1 MPRLINNQLVTSLH
15 AQSFVSEE
23 YRMLRT
29 NIQFSSVDEPI
40 EVMMVASAQ
49 AGEGRTVTISN
60 LAVTYAQ
67 EGKKVLVMDMD
78 LRRSSLHHMFGLLN
92 HTGLTR
98 VLANQQA
105 WQDVVQ
111 ETGIDQLHAITAGPN
126 PPNPSEMLSSRKM
139 KALLVELKEHYDVIL
154 MDTPPL
160 LSFPDGLIVSAM
172 CDGVILVVQAG
183 KVKKDVVKKAKAH
196 LERVKARILGVVLN
210 NVKRPNTRAQRG
222 IEERSLT

>member
-1 MPRLINNQLVTSLH
+1 
-15 AQSFVSEE
+15 
-23 YRMLRT
+23 MLRT
-29 NIQFSSVDEPI
+29 NIQFSSIDEPI

-49 AGEGRTVTISN
+49 TGEGRTVTISN

-78 LRRSSLHHMFGLLN
+78 LRRSSLHHMFGLRN

-98 VLANQQA
+98 VLANQET

-111 ETGIDQLHAITAGPN
+111 ETGIEQLHAITAGPN

-139 KALLVELKEHYDVIL
+139 KTLLVQLKEHYDVIL

-160 LSFPDGLIVSAM
+160 LSFPDSLIISAM

-183 KVKKDVVKKAKAH
+183 KAKKDVVKKAKVN

-210 NVKRPNTRAQRG
+210 KVKRSNIRARRRIDG
-222 IEERSLT
+222 RSLT

>member
-1 MPRLINNQLVTSLH
+1 
-15 AQSFVSEE
+15 
-23 YRMLRT
+23 MLRT
-29 NIQFSSVDEPI
+29 NIQFSSIDEPI

-78 LRRSSLHHMFGLLN
+78 LRRSSLHHMFGLRN

-98 VLANQQA
+98 VLANQET

-111 ETGIDQLHAITAGPN
+111 ETGIEQLHAITAGPN

-139 KALLVELKEHYDVIL
+139 KTLLVELKEHYDVIL

-160 LSFPDGLIVSAM
+160 LSFPDSLIISAM

-183 KVKKDVVKKAKAH
+183 KVKKDVVKKAKVN

-210 NVKRPNTRAQRG
+210 NVKRSNIRTRRR
-222 IEERSLT
+222 IDERSLT

>member
-1 MPRLINNQLVTSLH
+1 
-15 AQSFVSEE
+15 
-23 YRMLRT
+23 MLRT
-29 NIQFSSVDEPI
+29 NIQFSSIDEPI

-78 LRRSSLHHMFGLLN
+78 LRRSSLHHMFGLRN

-98 VLANQQA
+98 VLANQET

-111 ETGIDQLHAITAGPN
+111 ETGIEQLHAITAGPN

-139 KALLVELKEHYDVIL
+139 KTLMVELKEHYDVIL

-160 LSFPDGLIVSAM
+160 LSFPDSLIISAM

-183 KVKKDVVKKAKAH
+183 KVKKDVVKKAKVN

-210 NVKRPNTRAQRG
+210 NVKRSNIRARRR
-222 IEERSLT
+222 IDERSLT

>member
-1 MPRLINNQLVTSLH
+1 
-15 AQSFVSEE
+15 
-23 YRMLRT
+23 MLRT
-29 NIQFSSVDEPI
+29 NIQFSSIDEPI

-78 LRRSSLHHMFGLLN
+78 LRRSSLHHMFGLPN

-126 PPNPSEMLSSRKM
+126 PPNPSEMLSSRRM

-183 KVKKDVVKKAKAH
+183 KVKKDIVKKAKAN
-196 LERVKARILGVVLN
+196 LERIKARILGVVLN
-210 NVKRPNTRAQRG
+210 NVKRSNTRMQRG
-222 IEERSLT
+222 MEERSLT

>member
-1 MPRLINNQLVTSLH
+1 
-15 AQSFVSEE
+15 
-23 YRMLRT
+23 MLRT
-29 NIQFSSVDEPI
+29 NIQFSSIDEPV

-78 LRRSSLHHMFGLLN
+78 LRRSSLHHMFGLRN

-98 VLANQQA
+98 VLANQET

-111 ETGIDQLHAITAGPN
+111 ETGIEQLHAITAGPN

-139 KALLVELKEHYDVIL
+139 KTLLVELKEHYDVIL

-160 LSFPDGLIVSAM
+160 LSFPDSLIISAM

-183 KVKKDVVKKAKAH
+183 KVKKDVVKKAKVN

-210 NVKRPNTRAQRG
+210 NVKRTNIRARRR
-222 IEERSLT
+222 IDERSLT

>member
-15 AQSFVSEE
+15 AQSSVSEE

-29 NIQFSSVDEPI
+29 NIQFSSIDEPI

-78 LRRSSLHHMFGLLN
+78 LRRSSLHHMFGLRN

-98 VLANQQA
+98 VLANQQS

-111 ETGIDQLHAITAGPN
+111 ETGIDHLYAITAGPA
-126 PPNPSEMLSSRKM
+126 PPNPSEMLSSRRM
-139 KALLVELKEHYDVIL
+139 NALMAELKEHYDVIL

-160 LSFPDGLIVSAM
+160 LSFPDSFIISAM

-183 KVKKDVVKKAKAH
+183 KVKKDLVKKAKAN

-210 NVKRPNTRAQRG
+210 NVKRSNTRAERG
-222 IEERSLT
+222 MEERNLT